1 MTIHP
6 MLSWMLVA
14 LLGALAI
21 GSLARLVSLR
31 GKPADLVRNRVGS
44 LKTWWVIA
52 PTFAIAIV
60 LGQVAVAIVFV
71 AIGWLALSEY
81 ARLVGTRTEYRWL
94 QRVSLTLV
102 PLQYAAICLQRT
114 LAAHLLLP
122 IVGLILLSVSQTAA
136 GRVDGFRQ
144 IVATWY
150 WALLLLVYGPSHA
163 VMLWSLPAQLSAD
176 VGPVGWF
183 LFLIVLTEMNDIS
196 QAFFGRHWGKQ
207 KIVPVVSPFKTWV
220 GFFGGV
226 ATTTVLAVALGPL
239 LTTLSGVSAGWSL
252 PSGLGLLRTVAA
264 GLLISIVGF
273 FGDINLS
280 AVKRDIGVKDSGTL
294 LPGQGGILDRIDSL
308 TFTAPAFYLFISVLQ
323 NQ

>member
-6 MLSWMLVA
+6 TLGWMLVA
-14 LLGALAI
+14 LFGTLAV
-21 GSLARLVSLR
+21 GSLSRLISLR

-60 LGQVAVAIVFV
+60 LGQVAVAVVFV
-71 AIGWLALSEY
+71 VIGWLALSEY
-81 ARLVGTRTEYRWL
+81 ARLVGTRTEDRWL
-94 QRVSLTLV
+94 QRISLILV
-102 PLQYAAICLQRT
+102 PLQYATICLQWT

-122 IVGLILLSVSQTAA
+122 IAGLILLSVSQTAV
-136 GRVDGFRQ
+136 GRVQGFRQ
-144 IVATWY
+144 AVATWY

-163 VMLWSLPAQLSAD
+163 VMLWSLPVEQSAD

-196 QAFFGRHWGKQ
+196 QAFFGRHWGVR
-207 KIVPVVSPFKTWV
+207 KIAPVVSPFKTWV
-220 GFFGGV
+220 GFVGGV
-226 ATTTVLAVALGPL
+226 VTTTALAVAFAPL
-239 LTTLSGVSAGWSL
+239 LTTLAGDAAQWSL
-252 PSGLGLLRTVAA
+252 PGGNGLMRSVAA

-280 AVKRDIGVKDSGTL
+280 AVKRDVGVKDSGTL
-294 LPGQGGILDRIDSL
+294 LPGQGGVLDRIDSL
-308 TFTAPAFYLFISVLQ
+308 TFTAPAFYFFVSLIQ